1 MKFTKDRK
9 QSIKHYILEKI
20 DQDTPSISK
29 TVADTFS
36 INPSTIHSYIN
47 ELVKDNVIVKV
58 KRGQYELVNKEYS
71 YLLKRENGD
80 LDDDTYA
87 FDICLKEHIEGF
99 ENNVQD
105 IWSYTFS
112 EMINNVMDHSLADSV
127 KITISQN
134 FLATCVM
141 IEDNGIG
148 IFQKIKDYFKL
159 SSIEDAICELFKGK
173 LTTDTKNHSG
183 EGIFFSSKLMDDF
196 LIISSSKIFT
206 TNKYDEG
213 KILSLVLENQKGTC
227 VFMELSNFSHKTA
240 KEIFDAYSNVN
251 GGFVKTKIPL
261 KNIFDTS
268 PVSRSQAKRICNRLD
283 KFKEVIVDF
292 DEIEWLGQGFAHQL
306 FVVFANSHPDI
317 ILTPINMNEDVT
329 KMYNH
334 VKNTNAE

>member
-1 MKFTKDRK
+1 MKFSKDRK

-240 KEIFDAYSNVN
+240 KEIFDAYSNID

-261 KNIFDTS
+261 KNIFDAS

-306 FVVFANSHPDI
+306 FVVFANSHPGI
-317 ILTPINMNEDVT
+317 IITPINMNEDVT

-334 VKNTNAE
+334 VKNTNVG

>member
-213 KILSLVLENQKGTC
+213 KILSLVLENLKGTC

-240 KEIFDAYSNVN
+240 KEIFDAYSNVD

-306 FVVFANSHPDI
+306 FVVFANSHPGI

>member
-58 KRGQYELVNKEYS
+58 KHGQYELVNKEYS

-240 KEIFDAYSNVN
+240 KEIFDAYSNVD

-306 FVVFANSHPDI
+306 FVVFANSHPGI

>member
-240 KEIFDAYSNVN
+240 KEIFDAYSNVD

-268 PVSRSQAKRICNRLD
+268 PVSRSQAKCICNRLD

-306 FVVFANSHPDI
+306 FVVFANSHPGI

>member
-183 EGIFFSSKLMDDF
+183 EGIFFSSKLIDDF

>member
-159 SSIEDAICELFKGK
+159 SSIEDSICELFKGK

-183 EGIFFSSKLMDDF
+183 EGIFFSYKLMDDF

-240 KEIFDAYSNVN
+240 KEIFDAYSNVD

-306 FVVFANSHPDI
+306 FVVFANSHPGI

>member
-292 DEIEWLGQGFAHQL
+292 DEIGWLGQGFAHQL
-306 FVVFANSHPDI
+306 FVVFANSHPGI

>member
-159 SSIEDAICELFKGK
+159 SSIEDSICELFKGK

-240 KEIFDAYSNVN
+240 KEIFDAYSNVD

-306 FVVFANSHPDI
+306 FVVFANSHPGI

>member
-240 KEIFDAYSNVN
+240 KEIFDAYSNVD

>member
-29 TVADTFS
+29 TVADTLS

-47 ELVKDNVIVKV
+47 ELVKDNVIIKV

-240 KEIFDAYSNVN
+240 KEIFDAYSNVD

-268 PVSRSQAKRICNRLD
+268 LVSRSQAKRICNRLD

>member
-20 DQDTPSISK
+20 DKDTPSISK

-240 KEIFDAYSNVN
+240 KEIFDAYSNVD

-306 FVVFANSHPDI
+306 FVVFANSHPGI

>member
-29 TVADTFS
+29 TVADTLS

-47 ELVKDNVIVKV
+47 ELVKDNVIIKV

-240 KEIFDAYSNVN
+240 KEIFDAYSNVD

>member
-240 KEIFDAYSNVN
+240 KEIFDAYSNVD

-306 FVVFANSHPDI
+306 FVVFANSHPGI

>member
-240 KEIFDAYSNVN
+240 KEIFDAYSNVD

-268 PVSRSQAKRICNRLD
+268 PVSRSQANRICNRLD

-306 FVVFANSHPDI
+306 FVVFANSHPGI

>member
-240 KEIFDAYSNVN
+240 KEIFDAYSNVD

-306 FVVFANSHPDI
+306 FVVFANSHPVI

>member
-58 KRGQYELVNKEYS
+58 KHGQYELVNKEYS

-112 EMINNVMDHSLADSV
+112 EMINNVMEHSLADSV

-240 KEIFDAYSNVN
+240 KEIFDAYSNVD

-306 FVVFANSHPDI
+306 FVVFANSHPGI